1 MSGCKQAV
9 PAVTICCFRNILGR
23 AEEEHRQARHGTV
36 QLVISKAMDS
46 KTTKPD
52 QSGQPDNPAA
62 SVPPAVPGHGMASMS
77 SDDLEN
83 DINDADVKKQ
93 PVKPAESKK

>member
-1 MSGCKQAV
+1 
-9 PAVTICCFRNILGR
+9 
-23 AEEEHRQARHGTV
+23 
-36 QLVISKAMDS
+36 
-46 KTTKPD
+46 
-52 QSGQPDNPAA
+52 
-62 SVPPAVPGHGMASMS
+62 MASMS